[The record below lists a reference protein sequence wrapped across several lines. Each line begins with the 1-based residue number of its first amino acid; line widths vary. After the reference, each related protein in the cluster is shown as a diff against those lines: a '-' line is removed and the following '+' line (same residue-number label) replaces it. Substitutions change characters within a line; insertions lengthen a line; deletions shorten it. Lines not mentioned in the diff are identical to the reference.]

1 MSLIW
6 CQIRASR
13 NTMSCSHEAHDHDHH
28 DQEHDGHSHDVP
40 LESSPL
46 DSLYTQI
53 DLPNVTALNA
63 EGGGEAGRKVIKNW
77 DMKEDDTI
85 WLESEIDDELIVK
98 IPFTS
103 SVSLRSITLK
113 SGPGGHTPREMHLFR
128 DNPGL
133 DFSDASS
140 SSPTQSFDVVP
151 RKEGVEYQVK
161 AAKFN
166 GLTSLTIFF
175 PGNTADDDEETTK
188 VYYIGLRGSWKPLP
202 NRPGVIVY
210 ESSANPADH
219 KVPGVNAG
227 GATHRP
233 GY

>member
-1 MSLIW
+1 
-6 CQIRASR
+6 
-13 NTMSCSHEAHDHDHH
+13 MSCSHEAHDHDHH
-28 DQEHDGHSHDVP
+28 DHGHDGHSHDVP

-46 DSLYTQI
+46 DSLYTQV
-53 DLPNVTALNA
+53 DLSGVTALNA
-63 EGGGEAGRKVIKNW
+63 EGGGEAGRKVIKSW

-85 WLESEIDDELIVK
+85 WLESEVDDELILK

-128 DNPGL
+128 DNLGL

-161 AAKFN
+161 AAKFS

-202 NRPGVIVY
+202 SRPGIIIY

-219 KVPGVNAG
+219 KIPGVNAG
-227 GATHRP
+227 GTAHRP